1 MIKKIFILLL
11 GIIVFWSCEEIVVD
25 QDNPLDPGNPDYES
39 PIVNIISGPS
49 DPHTHYSSEATF
61 IWEGN
66 DLVSEYRTS
75 FLNDPWGDWADYTS
89 ITLQYLDEDNYS
101 FSVQGRYP
109 SGDTSA
115 VVTNNFAVDAVQGP
129 ALMFYPR
136 ANFSSVGSNVNFQ
149 VRAEDVNNLTA
160 VQFNVTFDPSKLE
173 IVSVAQGSFF
183 LDFGES
189 IFSFDFDNQTGSL
202 SVVTAALGGDQPS
215 GMGTGPLLE
224 LVLEV
229 KAAGTSYL
237 EFDGTELFR
246 DPDNNDIPINETVS
260 GLVIVE

>member
-1 MIKKIFILLL
+1 MIKRLFI
-11 GIIVFWSCEEIVVD
+11 IIVLLFWSCDEVVLE

-39 PIVNIISGPS
+39 PIVNIISGPP
-49 DPHTHYSSEATF
+49 DGETITTSEATF

-66 DLVSEYRTS
+66 DLITEYRTS
-75 FLNDPWGDWADYTS
+75 FLNDPWGDWADHTL

-101 FSVQGRYP
+101 FSVQGRYS

-115 VVTNNFAVDAVQGP
+115 VVTNNFTVDAVQGP

-136 ANFSSVGSNVNFQ
+136 ANFSSVGSNTTFQ
-149 VRAEDVNNLTA
+149 VLAEEVTSLTA
-160 VQFNVTFDPSKLE
+160 AQFNVTFDPSKLE
-173 IVSVAQGSFF
+173 IVSVTQGSFF
-183 LDFGES
+183 LEFGES
-189 IFSFDFDNQTGSL
+189 IFSYDFDNQTGSF

-224 LVLEV
+224 VVLTV
-229 KAAGTSYL
+229 KETGTSYL

-246 DPDNNDIPINETVS
+246 DPDNNNISISESVNGV
-260 GLVIVE
+260 VISE